1 MPTFKVGSLKE
12 LALLLPKHQKE
23 RQARLT
29 KALRATARRGVG
41 VVKKNVP
48 VAFGELR
55 EATEARGLSNGGA
68 QIATEAPHA
77 GAIEL
82 GSRPHWVPLDALV
95 KWVQLR
101 GMQGLAS
108 TRQLARLPGTSTFR
122 NARHVAE
129 QIRNRMLADGSDAVA
144 SDAPMQVAR
153 AIQLSIAKHGTKPH
167 WYMRES
173 QAEVFKILDEEIQ
186 KALPENGGSD
196 SSPEGIAKSE
206 RHRQAALLGWARR
219 RAKG

>member
-12 LALLLPKHQKE
+12 LAILLPKHQKE

-55 EATEARGLSNGGA
+55 EATEARALSNGGA

-95 KWVQLR
+95 KWVRLR
-101 GMQGLAS
+101 GMQGLSS
-108 TRQLARLPGTSTFR
+108 TRQLARLPGRSTFGA
-122 NARHVAE
+122 ARHIAE
-129 QIRNRMLADGSDAVA
+129 QIRNRTLASGDSFGMVGGNTMGDAIA
-144 SDAPMQVAR
+144 SDAPTHVAR
-153 AIQLSIAKHGTKPH
+153 AIQIAIARHGTKPH
-167 WYMRES
+167 FYMQES
-173 QAEVFKILDEEIQ
+173 QAAVFKILDEEIQ
-186 KALPENGGSD
+186 KSLPES
-196 SSPEGIAKSE
+196 EG
-206 RHRQAALLGWARR
+206 
-219 RAKG
+219 